1 MEREKRQG
9 VGERERERDGIEK
22 DGRIRKGRK
31 YKKKNKIGTATGMI
45 AGRRRGKDSDG
56 DPI

>member
-1 MEREKRQG
+1 M
-9 VGERERERDGIEK
+9 GESG
-22 DGRIRKGRK
+22 KGENT
-31 YKKKNKIGTATGMI
+31 KKNKIGTATGMI